1 MDETRRFSLPWSAI
15 IAGALT
21 ASALIFVFTA
31 FAGSLGLAMA
41 SPSPTWRDA
50 SIGLALLTGLYL
62 ILAAVISFGTGGYV
76 SGRLAWGDQSSR
88 ADRDF
93 RDGVSGLIMWA
104 LALTLSSFLT
114 AAVTSPISRAV
125 SPAQMQSG
133 SAGEPLIAFEID
145 RLLRTDRPVDE
156 DVLTQAR
163 GQATRFAYAAAGR
176 IGVTPDDRAM
186 LTRTVGIQTGAAAE
200 AERRVNEFTERA
212 TTAIHRAR
220 RMGVLMGFMTAAAV
234 LAGAAAAWFTAQ
246 QGARGLQGGWSMR
259 RGFRRPREAFASM
272 SRRGSQESVG
282 THHPLIASDR
292 VEGTTV
298 YGRNRE
304 RLGSISHLMIDKLTG
319 RVAYA
324 VMNSGSL
331 LGMGREDHHLPWSLL
346 TYDTSLGG
354 YHTNIAEDDL
364 RRAPPFSSEQE
375 GLSRENE
382 QALHDHWS
390 ATYYWQSS
398 ERSNDGDQQTR

>member
-1 MDETRRFSLPWSAI
+1 MDETRRLSLPWSAI

-50 SIGLALLTGLYL
+50 SVWLAMLTGVYL
-62 ILAAVISFGTGGYV
+62 ILAAVVSFGTGAYV
-76 SGRLAWGDQSSR
+76 SGRLAWGDAASR
-88 ADRDF
+88 HDRDF
-93 RDGVSGLIMWA
+93 RDGVSGLVVWA
-104 LALTLSSFLT
+104 LALSLSSFLT
-114 AAVTSPISRAV
+114 AAVTSPVSRAI
-125 SPAQMQSG
+125 SPTQMQSG
-133 SAGEPLIAFEID
+133 SVGEPLIAFEID

-156 DVLTQAR
+156 DILTQAR

-176 IGVTPDDRAM
+176 SGVTPDDRAM
-186 LTRTVGIQTGAAAE
+186 LTRTVALQTGAAGE
-200 AERRVNEFTERA
+200 AERRVTEFTQRT
-212 TTAIHRAR
+212 TTAINRAR

-234 LAGAAAAWFTAQ
+234 LAGAAAVWFAAQ
-246 QGARGLQGGWSMR
+246 QGARGSQGGWSMR
-259 RGFRRPREAFASM
+259 RGFTRPREAFTSL
-272 SRRGSQESVG
+272 SRQSAAQGSSN
-282 THHPLIASDR
+282 HPLISSDR

-324 VMNSGSL
+324 VMNAGTL
-331 LGMGREDHHLPWSLL
+331 LSMGREEHHLPWSLL

-354 YHTNIAEDDL
+354 YHTNIAEEDL

-390 ATYYWQSS
+390 ATYYWQSG
-398 ERSNDGDQQTR
+398 ERIKDDDQSR

>member
-1 MDETRRFSLPWSAI
+1 MDETRRLSLPWSAI

-50 SIGLALLTGLYL
+50 SIGLAILTGVYL

-76 SGRLAWGDQSSR
+76 AGRIAWGEGTSR
-88 ADRDF
+88 NDRHF
-93 RDGVSGLIMWA
+93 RHGTSGLIVWA
-104 LALTLSSFLT
+104 LALVLSSFLT
-114 AAVTSPISRAV
+114 AAVTSPISRAI
-125 SPAQMQSG
+125 SPTQNQSG

-156 DVLTQAR
+156 DILTQAR
-163 GQATRFAYAAAGR
+163 GQATRYAYAAAGR
-176 IGVTPDDRAM
+176 SGVTQEERAM
-186 LTRTVGIQTGAAAE
+186 LTRTVAIQTGAAGE
-200 AERRVNEFTERA
+200 ADRRVNDFTERA

-246 QGARGLQGGWSMR
+246 QGALGQQGGWSMR
-259 RGFRRPREAFASM
+259 RGFHRPREAFSSM
-272 SRRGSQESVG
+272 SRHGGAQVASN
-282 THHPLIASDR
+282 HPLIASDR

-304 RLGSISHLMIDKLTG
+304 RLGSISHVMIDKLSG

-324 VMNSGSL
+324 VMTAGAV
-331 LGMGREDHHLPWSLL
+331 LGMSREDHHLPWSLL
-346 TYDTSLGG
+346 TYDTNLGG
-354 YHTNIAEDDL
+354 YHTNIAEEDL
-364 RRAPPFSSEQE
+364 RRAPQFSSEQE
-375 GLSRENE
+375 GLTRESE

-398 ERSNDGDQQTR
+398 ERTGNGDQQTR